1 MNGVGIIGAVIIG
14 LAAGWIAERV
24 MNRSHGLLVNLIVGL
39 VGAVLGSFLAG
50 VFGFAY
56 YGWLGS
62 LIVATVGAIVL
73 LFLLSLVSGRR
84 TTSV

>member
-1 MNGVGIIGAVIIG
+1 MNGVGIIGVVIIG
-14 LAAGWIAERV
+14 LLAGWIAERV

-39 VGAVLGSFLAG
+39 VGAVVGGFLAG
-50 VFGFAY
+50 LFGFTY

-62 LIVATVGAIVL
+62 LVVATIGAIVL

-84 TTSV
+84 TSV